1 MAREIEFVFN
11 GNPLKMMI
19 ADHWTLLHLI
29 REELGYTGTK
39 QGCGSG
45 ECGACTVIVDG
56 EAVNSCLY
64 LAAEIDG
71 KKLTTIEG
79 LAAADG
85 TLHPIQKSFVENG
98 GIQCGFCSPGMIMS
112 SAEEEL
118 KDLAAAGFDLEVRQ
132 FDIGLPMGNVTTRM
146 TFGLPESDRA
156 SFTWSSLLLGLNGDV
171 FVSVPESLVQL
182 ATSMDPQAGALVGM
196 GYLSKD
202 GDVYT
207 MDAKLAKGLLTIN
220 GAPVPLPLGAF

>member
-1 MAREIEFVFN
+1 MAREISFVFN
-11 GNPLKMMI
+11 GNPMKMMI
-19 ADHWTLLHLI
+19 EDHWTLLHFI

-39 QGCGSG
+39 EGCGSG
-45 ECGACTVIVDG
+45 ECGACTVIVNG

-112 SAEEEL
+112 AKALLDKTPNALEEDIKE
-118 KDLAAAGFDLEVRQ
+118 AIAGNLCRCTGYVQIIDSIKAVSGYGEDKPHVVAFKTDE
-132 FDIGLPMGNVTTRM
+132 N
-146 TFGLPESDRA
+146 DR
-156 SFTWSSLLLGLNGDV
+156 G
-171 FVSVPESLVQL
+171 E
-182 ATSMDPQAGALVGM
+182 
-196 GYLSKD
+196 
-202 GDVYT
+202 
-207 MDAKLAKGLLTIN
+207 
-220 GAPVPLPLGAF
+220 